1 MCDLNG
7 PFRLCTCSSDIDY
20 TKPHWILRMNSIND
34 DVETMVTIGMMMP
47 LNLINKIERRKI
59 LRRLNTVNVFD
70 FEYAPSENDQLELNY
85 GEDDGYTFNFKKGK
99 WVFEEWYGEHQEFEY
114 KNHKEGLIE
123 SENSKLKEVYKRYL
137 NVLNEGEMDIVQ
149 GEWIVKRR
157 NCVAT
162 LNNRGSAAT
171 KSQTKVW
178 LVFYGIK
185 PLGEKFTLSFVEMSP
200 RWGAKV
206 IQLMKIG
213 WIFCL
218 V

>member
-114 KNHKEGLIE
+114 KNHKEGLID
-123 SENSKLKEVYKRYL
+123 SPPSQLKEVYNRYL

-149 GEWIVKRR
+149 CGWTNYRMSEKKLIELLEKRI
-157 NCVAT
+157 
-162 LNNRGSAAT
+162 RG
-171 KSQTKVW
+171 
-178 LVFYGIK
+178 
-185 PLGEKFTLSFVEMSP
+185 
-200 RWGAKV
+200 
-206 IQLMKIG
+206 
-213 WIFCL
+213 
-218 V
+218 